1 MSDIQHIKEVLARY
15 VRAVDHRDGDAIA
28 RLFVDDGQVEIF
40 EGQQSPRKIGK
51 LAGAVQVGQAVAGMM
66 PPHQKRGWTH
76 HTTMDHIIEI
86 DGETAKMDAQFIV
99 YYTLGNEKPDAGWP
113 AGTSGAQGIVRP
125 AEAGY
130 YRSKLRRV
138 NEKWLI
144 TQHQITLDLPI
155 AF

>member
-15 VRAVDHRDGDAIA
+15 VRAVDHRDGDAMA
-28 RLFVDDGQVEIF
+28 SLFVADGQVVIF
-40 EGQQSPRKIGK
+40 EGQQSSRKIGQ
-51 LAGAVQVGQAVAGMM
+51 LEGAVQVGQAVAGMM
-66 PPHQKRGWTH
+66 PPHAPRGWTH

-86 DGETAKMDAQFIV
+86 DGDTAKMDAQFIV
-99 YYTLGNEKPDAGWP
+99 YYTVGNEKPEAGWP
-113 AGTSGAQGIVRP
+113 AGASGAQGLVRP

-138 NEKWLI
+138 GEKWLI
-144 TQHQITLDLPI
+144 TQHQITLDLPM